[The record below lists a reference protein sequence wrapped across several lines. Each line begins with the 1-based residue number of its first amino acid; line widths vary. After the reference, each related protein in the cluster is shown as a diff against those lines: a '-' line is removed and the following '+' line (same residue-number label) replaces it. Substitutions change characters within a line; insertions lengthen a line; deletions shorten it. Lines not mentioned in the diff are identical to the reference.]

1 MQQLMEQIESRDNI
15 IDKAEIMHRVRIL
28 FSILLHLLLMYLIC
42 LSNIDVV
49 IFRSVYNYLIYTCF
63 IIYFITAQS
72 NSVKSYYYDRYMT
85 D

>member
-28 FSILLHLLLMYLIC
+28 ISILLHLLLMYLIC

-72 NSVKSYYYDRYMT
+72 NSVKSYYYDCYMA